1 MAIQDLQL
9 TNDGVLATMKIY
21 KNGVTEIT
29 TNSEGVKK
37 DKLTQL
43 SDLANMLSTYS
54 SGYSPL
60 LPEGTIKYGFKNG
73 RIKILISFEESFYNQ
88 GYEVDGRDMSEYSM
102 GDMEEVAV
110 NFESIEGRRY
120 DDDDDDDDRDRRFEF
135 SVKNYIPKT
144 LFMVELFLVGDKYQ
158 INSHGCRM
166 FHYFD
171 DILVDSTKL
180 YDFAFGNIY
189 DNHELCFGSMDIM
202 NVQYG
207 KDDFRGL
214 KSILFNWESAMSN
227 NDLNYVMRKDYP
239 FDFIYEY
246 ARELKDFADLNA
258 LKANTEKYF
267 AVRKMLQDASKI
279 SGITFSS
286 FIQDNM
292 K

>member
-1 MAIQDLQL
+1 MTTQELQL
-9 TNDGVLATMKIY
+9 TNEGILATMKIY

-73 RIKILISFEESFYNQ
+73 RVKILISFEESFYNQ
-88 GYEVDGRDMSEYSM
+88 GYEVDGRDMSEYCM
-102 GDMEEVAV
+102 EDMEGVAV
-110 NFESIEGRRY
+110 EFEEISGRRY
-120 DDDDDDDDRDRRFEF
+120 DDDDDDDRDSRYEF
-135 SVKNYIPKT
+135 KVKNYVPKT
-144 LFMVELFLVGDKYQ
+144 LFMVELFLSGEKYQ

-171 DILVDSTKL
+171 DVLLDSTKL
-180 YDFAFGNIY
+180 YDFAFGNVY
-189 DNHELCFGSMDIM
+189 DNHELCFGGMDIM
-202 NVQYG
+202 QAQYN

-227 NDLNYVMRKDYP
+227 NDLYYMIRKDYP

-246 ARELKDFADLNA
+246 AKELKDFADLNA
-258 LKANTEKYF
+258 LKANTEQYF
-267 AVRKMLQDASKI
+267 AVRKMLEGASKI
-279 SGITFSS
+279 NGITFGS